1 MFWIDKKNSKFRK
14 TGHSIVNSFIKKA
27 WNDNCHRYIGC
38 NYREFKRDNRM
49 EQLLLHE
56 QKGYCCYC
64 MRHLEGGTHTTLE
77 HVMPHHCRK
86 QDGSTDWSKV
96 NYYRHFNRTFDQK
109 VAYIH
114 LDSSE
119 REWCSGPPYP
129 HFCAYENLTVSCDG
143 CLYTDEERRNNIYPS
158 QLHKC
163 CNNPRGDK
171 KIIPLFFIKNIGKL
185 VVYDGEDGSITFNTK
200 STIYQIELSNAV
212 DALKLDNPRLQ
223 VIRRAWH
230 RIALSQYSIND
241 VMSAKGD
248 SNLRDE
254 IIFDSGIKFED
265 SKHIKQQLYW
275 ELLSEYH
282 WFYHY
287 FKHHHSQ

>member
-96 NYYRHFNRTFDQK
+96 NYYRHFNRTF
-109 VAYIH
+109 AF
-114 LDSSE
+114 
-119 REWCSGPPYP
+119 W
-129 HFCAYENLTVSCDG
+129 
-143 CLYTDEERRNNIYPS
+143 
-158 QLHKC
+158 
-163 CNNPRGDK
+163 CNNRNYFRFCHFACGYRNV
-171 KIIPLFFIKNIGKL
+171 FFMNYISKEEHKWQ
-185 VVYDGEDGSITFNTK
+185 
-200 STIYQIELSNAV
+200 STI
-212 DALKLDNPRLQ
+212 
-223 VIRRAWH
+223 H
-230 RIALSQYSIND
+230 
-241 VMSAKGD
+241 
-248 SNLRDE
+248 
-254 IIFDSGIKFED
+254 
-265 SKHIKQQLYW
+265 
-275 ELLSEYH
+275 
-282 WFYHY
+282 
-287 FKHHHSQ
+287 